1 MSTDELERLERRLEA
16 ALHEAGD
23 QPVDVPAGRAVLGQ
37 RVGRQQQ
44 LVRRWTVVGVAASVL
59 AVVVTT
65 SLVMAGLRDDHEGLP
80 VAPPHVTLS
89 PSGLPVGVLEG
100 RVDRTEE
107 DAVSRLRIVV
117 RADGTGTWN
126 SGTTGDSAG
135 PSVADYA
142 VTFVGDGPGRV
153 VIRSTELACFTRNQL
168 TLTFSVRGTAVHVE
182 QVLSNDC
189 LLSPGLSN
197 DLAGT
202 TLRIRPLPLELSPSG
217 LPVGTLE
224 GLVPRT
230 SGEHRRHHL
239 PPAGASGRHRDHP
252 ARAAARPDRGR
263 QHWLRGRY
271 PSGWVPVGSRSATR
285 GGRSVP
291 ARPGPRRSRFTVR
304 GRTLSIDAAQSP
316 GCLVERG
323 ADRRPA
329 RDHPADQPL
338 ARRPRLPAAV
348 G

>member
-16 ALHEAGD
+16 ALHETGD
-23 QPVDVPAGRAVLGQ
+23 QPVDVPAGRALLGE

-59 AVVVTT
+59 AVVVST
-65 SLVMAGLRDDHEGLP
+65 SLVLAGLRDDREGLP
-80 VAPPHVTLS
+80 VAPPGVTLS

-153 VIRSTELACFTRNQL
+153 VIRSTAVTCFTTDQL

-182 QVLSNDC
+182 QVLSSDC

-202 TLRIRPLPLELSPSG
+202 TLRIKPLPLELSPSG

-230 SGEHRRHHL
+230 SGEYDVSTFRLRV
-239 PPAGASGRHRDHP
+239 
-252 ARAAARPDRGR
+252 RPDGTGILVGQRR
-263 QHWLRGRY
+263 DTVLATT
-271 PSGWVPVGSRSATR
+271 SSSCGWDRVGSQCVTR
-285 GGRSVP
+285 GRSV
-291 ARPGPRRSRFTVR
+291 
-304 GRTLSIDAAQSP
+304 
-316 GCLVERG
+316 
-323 ADRRPA
+323 
-329 RDHPADQPL
+329 QPT
-338 ARRPRLPAAV
+338 
-348 G
+348 GH

>member
-16 ALHEAGD
+16 ALHETGD

-44 LVRRWTVVGVAASVL
+44 LVRRLAVASIAASVL
-59 AVVVTT
+59 AVVATV
-65 SLVMAGLRDDHEGLP
+65 SLVLSGLRDDAEGLP
-80 VAPPHVTLS
+80 VAPPNVTLS

-142 VTFVGDGPGRV
+142 VTFVGDGLGRV
-153 VIRSTELACFTRNQL
+153 VIRSTAVTCFTRDQL

-202 TLRIRPLPLELSPSG
+202 TLRISPLPLELSSSG
-217 LPVGTLE
+217 LPVGLIE
-224 GLVPRT
+224 GKVTR
-230 SGEHRRHHL
+230 S
-239 PPAGASGRHRDHP
+239 AGNIDVTNVRLRV
-252 ARAAARPDRGR
+252 RPDGTGTIAPGSGVSGQGEGSGDYDVEYVRLGPGR
-263 QHWLRGRY
+263 VAVRY
-271 PSGWVPVGSRSATR
+271 DGPICASAQALTFT
-285 GGRSVP
+285 
-291 ARPGPRRSRFTVR
+291 FTVH
-304 GRTLSIDAAQSP
+304 GRALTIDDAQSP
-316 GCLVERG
+316 GCLVSEG
-323 ADRRPA
+323 LTADLAGTTMRIS
-329 RDHPADQPL
+329 PL
-338 ARRPRLPAAV
+338 PPDA